1 MNGSTSY
8 LTPSKC
14 IFVLVDPFLFFHE
27 KTVFAKPAI
36 IQAEFK

>member
-14 IFVLVDPFLFFHE
+14 ILVLVDPFLFFHE